1 MGDIGD
7 YWRNQP
13 QRFARWIT
21 PEVQQELDAMKRQ
34 KLDEIN
40 ASNEHK
46 TKGEKTN
53 PLHSELEKQLAR
65 ARLDL
70 FQRRAENEVNY
81 RPPSHM
87 HTIDFQ
93 RLELEEDMRLPVFW
107 NWLLA
112 VVFGVALG
120 GFVLLMLWVLF

>member
-1 MGDIGD
+1 
-7 YWRNQP
+7 
-13 QRFARWIT
+13 
-21 PEVQQELDAMKRQ
+21 MKQLKPCPR
-34 KLDEIN
+34 
-40 ASNEHK
+40 
-46 TKGEKTN
+46 
-53 PLHSELEKQLAR
+53 HSELEKQLAR

-87 HTIDFQ
+87 RIIDFQ
-93 RLELEEDMRLPVFW
+93 RLEEDMRLPVFW

>member
-1 MGDIGD
+1 
-7 YWRNQP
+7 
-13 QRFARWIT
+13 
-21 PEVQQELDAMKRQ
+21 MKQLKPCPR
-34 KLDEIN
+34 
-40 ASNEHK
+40 
-46 TKGEKTN
+46 
-53 PLHSELEKQLAR
+53 HSELEKQLAR